1 MAKPMSRAPNRVL
14 VARCSSE
21 IVTDRAGV
29 WPLSFSF
36 MIYPSSSV
44 FAPARRFVAGL
55 AGSVALGLRAS
66 ASLSARPLLA
76 GALVAGALSPLTLPL
91 ALAAPNLDKYVLGP
105 GDVLSVTVQN
115 YAEFDQ
121 NSIIIPPDGVVTLPN
136 YGTLRLTGKTRAQVQ
151 SEMTAALKKNAKMRR
166 PVVAVAITTFRS
178 GVMGN
183 VVLSGDVPKPGS
195 VELREGG
202 RLSDLLA
209 NAGLQTR
216 LEEKRG
222 TLLRAGQSIAL
233 DLQSAVRQPRGPA
246 DLALRP
252 GDVIAVRQIAPG
264 RITIRGAV
272 ARAGIYELHRNPGAS
287 GATMELELR
296 PRLSDLITAAGGLQ
310 ASATSQGNAVQDAM
324 DAIAAGGSLSGA
336 ANTLAN
342 GTFKTSYTASLQ
354 RGGARQT
361 LDPEAALANI
371 DGPANIAL
379 LPGDFV
385 TIQTLQP
392 ITVYIDGL
400 AARTGSF
407 QVPPGTGLLELLTT
421 AGGLTAA
428 PGETVGTLR
437 RGTQTLPLDL
447 SALLLSSDSASN
459 LTLQNGDIVQLRAP
473 ETIAVRVAGAVTKP
487 GELQLKPGATLLDA
501 LLGAGG
507 FSVKAEDARLNVLR
521 KQTDGS
527 QTVMN
532 ADAAGIS
539 SLRDISTNYAL
550 REGDVINVT
559 PVQTQTVFVS
569 GQVNN
574 PGPYQ
579 LRQGEGLAE
588 LITRAGGAKDD
599 ALLSGV
605 KVVRAGEQIQTDS
618 YDAVKLGKPLDFDLA
633 DGDFVVVPEN
643 RARILVLEGVAK
655 PGYYPIPERG
665 TLTLLDAVAQA
676 QPLQN
681 TKKVELLRAREDG
694 TVDRDIKPRVIQLDD
709 VRSGKEGNIVLQARD
724 IIYVPSPKG
733 PKRGFFDYLPIIGA
747 ARLFF

>member
-1 MAKPMSRAPNRVL
+1 MAAF
-14 VARCSSE
+14 
-21 IVTDRAGV
+21 
-29 WPLSFSF
+29 FSF
-36 MIYPSSSV
+36 MNYSSSSV

-55 AGSVALGLRAS
+55 AGGIALSLRAS
-66 ASLSARPLLA
+66 AALSARPLLA
-76 GALVAGALSPLTLPL
+76 GALVVGALSPLAAPL
-91 ALAAPNLDKYVLGP
+91 ALAAPNPDKYVLGP

-121 NSIIIPPDGVVTLPN
+121 NSIVIPPDGTVTLPN
-136 YGTLRLTGKTRAQVQ
+136 YGTLRLSGKTRVQVQ
-151 SEMTAALKKNAKMRR
+151 SDMTAALKKNVKMRR
-166 PVVAVAITTFRS
+166 PIVAVAITTFRT
-178 GVMGN
+178 GVLGK
-183 VVLSGDVPKPGS
+183 VVLSGDVPNPGS

-209 NAGLQTR
+209 NAGVQTR

-222 TLLRAGQSIAL
+222 TLMRAGKTIAL
-233 DLQSAVRQPRGPA
+233 DLQGAVRQPRGAA
-246 DLALRP
+246 DVALRP
-252 GDVIAVRQIAPG
+252 GDVISVRQTEAA

-272 ARAGIYELHRNPGAS
+272 ARAGIYELHRNPRAGAD
-287 GATMELELR
+287 AMEVELR
-296 PRLSDLITAAGGLQ
+296 PRLSDLITAAGGLE
-310 ASATSQGNAVQDAM
+310 ASATSQGNAVQDATGG
-324 DAIAAGGSLSGA
+324 AGGSTNA
-336 ANTLAN
+336 LAN

-354 RGGARQT
+354 RGGARRT

-421 AGGLTAA
+421 AGGPSAA
-428 PGETVGTLR
+428 PGEIVASVR
-437 RGTQTLPLDL
+437 RGAQIVPVDL
-447 SALLLSSDSASN
+447 SALMLSSDSASN
-459 LTLQNGDIVQLRAP
+459 LTLQDGDIIQLRAS
-473 ETIAVRVAGAVTKP
+473 ETIAVRVAGAVAKP

-501 LLGAGG
+501 LLSAGG

-521 KQTDGS
+521 KQADGS
-527 QTVMN
+527 QSVMN

-550 REGDVINVT
+550 REGDVVNVT
-559 PVQTQTVFVS
+559 PIQLQTVFVT
-569 GQVNN
+569 GEVNN

-579 LRQGEGLAE
+579 LRQGEGLTE
-588 LITRAGGAKDD
+588 LITRAGGAKDS

-605 KVVRAGEQIQTDS
+605 KVERAGQQIQTDA
-618 YDAVKLGKPLDFDLA
+618 YDAVKSGKPLDFDLA
-633 DGDFVVVPEN
+633 DGDSVFVPEN
-643 RARILVLEGVAK
+643 RARVLVLEAVAK
-655 PGYYPIPERG
+655 QGYYPIPERG
-665 TLTLLDAVAQA
+665 TFTLLDALAEA

-694 TVDRDIKPRVIQLDD
+694 TVDRDIKPRVIKLDD
-709 VRSGKEGNIVLQARD
+709 VRSGKEGNIVLQPRD
-724 IIYVPSPKG
+724 IIFVPAPKT
-733 PKRGFFDYLPIIGA
+733 KRSFLDLLPIVGA